1 LRNGPSIVLKN
12 STNYADNV
20 PIVVF
25 AMNDFTEG
33 EGKAK
38 LSINGVGPTPP
49 DDGGSG
55 RFL

>member
-1 LRNGPSIVLKN
+1 MRNGPSIVLKN

-38 LSINGVGPTPP
+38 LSVNGVGPVPP

-55 RFL
+55 RYS